1 MTILATKVFTFTF
14 VADGTSTSA
23 TFDLSQ
29 PPVEFNFSG
38 RPPSG
43 LVGTTT
49 VTNTQSVAVPTVT
62 PTLVGNIL
70 TLTFATAP
78 PALDGSSNPVIY
90 TCTTTFKF

>member
-1 MTILATKVFTFTF
+1 MTIVATKQFVFTF

-29 PPVEFNFSG
+29 VPVLYDFSG

-62 PTLVGNIL
+62 PTLVGNVL
-70 TLTFATAP
+70 TLSFATAP
-78 PALDGSSNPVIY
+78 PALDAGSNPVIY
-90 TCTTTFKF
+90 TCTVTLKF